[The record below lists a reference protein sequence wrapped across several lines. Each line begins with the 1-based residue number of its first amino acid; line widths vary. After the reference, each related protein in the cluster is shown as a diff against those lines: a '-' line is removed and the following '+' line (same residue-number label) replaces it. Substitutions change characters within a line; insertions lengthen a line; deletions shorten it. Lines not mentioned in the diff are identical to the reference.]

1 MTTQQPGKTISRAI
15 QLIYPKSRTYI
26 ACDTNCFTT
35 FVATIKAKRK
45 KMASKKIRLDDQLCF
60 KIYTLSRL
68 VVQGYE
74 PLFKKTGITYT
85 QYLVLLVLWE
95 RDEQPVNNIAT
106 RLLLG
111 INTISPLIKR
121 MEKNGLVSRHG
132 STTDKRKQIVFLT
145 EKGRQLETVVAQAR
159 SEIMQCLARN
169 ETIADTMHTMGPML
183 DTVIDYYVRHR
194 EE

>member
-1 MTTQQPGKTISRAI
+1 MFHYLCGHNQ
-15 QLIYPKSRTYI
+15 
-26 ACDTNCFTT
+26 CNE
-35 FVATIKAKRK
+35 K

-121 MEKNGLVSRHG
+121 MEKSGLVSRHG

-159 SEIMQCLARN
+159 SEIMQRLARN
-169 ETIADTMHTMGPML
+169 ETIADTMHTMGPLL

>member
-1 MTTQQPGKTISRAI
+1 
-15 QLIYPKSRTYI
+15 
-26 ACDTNCFTT
+26 
-35 FVATIKAKRK
+35 
-45 KMASKKIRLDDQLCF
+45 MASKKIRLDDQLCF

-121 MEKNGLVSRHG
+121 MEKSGFVSRHG

>member
-1 MTTQQPGKTISRAI
+1 
-15 QLIYPKSRTYI
+15 
-26 ACDTNCFTT
+26 
-35 FVATIKAKRK
+35 
-45 KMASKKIRLDDQLCF
+45 MASKKIRLDDQLCF

-169 ETIADTMHTMGPML
+169 ETIAHTMHTMGPML

>member
-1 MTTQQPGKTISRAI
+1 
-15 QLIYPKSRTYI
+15 
-26 ACDTNCFTT
+26 
-35 FVATIKAKRK
+35 
-45 KMASKKIRLDDQLCF
+45 MASEKIRLDDQLCF

-121 MEKNGLVSRHG
+121 MEKSGFVSRHG

>member
-1 MTTQQPGKTISRAI
+1 
-15 QLIYPKSRTYI
+15 
-26 ACDTNCFTT
+26 
-35 FVATIKAKRK
+35 
-45 KMASKKIRLDDQLCF
+45 MASKKIRLNDQLCF

-121 MEKNGLVSRHG
+121 MEKSGFVSRHG

-145 EKGRQLETVVAQAR
+145 EKGRQLET
-159 SEIMQCLARN
+159 
-169 ETIADTMHTMGPML
+169 MGPML
-183 DTVIDYYVRHR
+183 DTVIDYYVKHR

>member
-1 MTTQQPGKTISRAI
+1 
-15 QLIYPKSRTYI
+15 
-26 ACDTNCFTT
+26 
-35 FVATIKAKRK
+35 
-45 KMASKKIRLDDQLCF
+45 MASKKIRLDDQLCF

-121 MEKNGLVSRHG
+121 MEKGGLVSRHG

-159 SEIMQCLARN
+159 SEIMQRLARN

>member
-1 MTTQQPGKTISRAI
+1 
-15 QLIYPKSRTYI
+15 
-26 ACDTNCFTT
+26 
-35 FVATIKAKRK
+35 
-45 KMASKKIRLDDQLCF
+45 MASKKIKLDDQLCF

-159 SEIMQCLARN
+159 SEIMQRLARN

>member
-1 MTTQQPGKTISRAI
+1 
-15 QLIYPKSRTYI
+15 
-26 ACDTNCFTT
+26 
-35 FVATIKAKRK
+35 
-45 KMASKKIRLDDQLCF
+45 MASKKIRLDDQLCF

-111 INTISPLIKR
+111 INTISPLINR
-121 MEKNGLVSRHG
+121 MEKSGLVSRHG

-169 ETIADTMHTMGPML
+169 ETIAHTMHTMGPML

>member
-1 MTTQQPGKTISRAI
+1 MFHYLCGHNQCKE
-15 QLIYPKSRTYI
+15 
-26 ACDTNCFTT
+26 
-35 FVATIKAKRK
+35 K

-121 MEKNGLVSRHG
+121 MEKSGLVSRHG
-132 STTDKRKQIVFLT
+132 TTTDKRKQIVFLT

-159 SEIMQCLARN
+159 GEIMQRLARN
-169 ETIADTMHTMGPML
+169 ETIAHTMHTMGPML

>member
-1 MTTQQPGKTISRAI
+1 
-15 QLIYPKSRTYI
+15 
-26 ACDTNCFTT
+26 
-35 FVATIKAKRK
+35 
-45 KMASKKIRLDDQLCF
+45 MASKKIRLNDQLCF

-159 SEIMQCLARN
+159 SEIMQRLARN

>member
-1 MTTQQPGKTISRAI
+1 
-15 QLIYPKSRTYI
+15 
-26 ACDTNCFTT
+26 
-35 FVATIKAKRK
+35 
-45 KMASKKIRLDDQLCF
+45 MASEKIRLDDQLCF

-159 SEIMQCLARN
+159 SEIMQRLARN

>member
-1 MTTQQPGKTISRAI
+1 MQRE
-15 QLIYPKSRTYI
+15 
-26 ACDTNCFTT
+26 
-35 FVATIKAKRK
+35 

-121 MEKNGLVSRHG
+121 MEKGGLVSRHG

-159 SEIMQCLARN
+159 SEIMQRLARN

>member
-1 MTTQQPGKTISRAI
+1 MQRE
-15 QLIYPKSRTYI
+15 
-26 ACDTNCFTT
+26 
-35 FVATIKAKRK
+35 K

-121 MEKNGLVSRHG
+121 MEKSGLVSRHG

-159 SEIMQCLARN
+159 SEIMQRLARN
-169 ETIADTMHTMGPML
+169 ETIAHTMHTMGPIL

>member
-1 MTTQQPGKTISRAI
+1 
-15 QLIYPKSRTYI
+15 
-26 ACDTNCFTT
+26 
-35 FVATIKAKRK
+35 
-45 KMASKKIRLDDQLCF
+45 MASKKIRLDDQLCF

-68 VVQGYE
+68 VVQGYK

-121 MEKNGLVSRHG
+121 MEKGGLVSRHG

-159 SEIMQCLARN
+159 SEIMQRLARN